1 MIACKCGVETHTEG
15 GEIMKKA
22 HGILAVLLGTI
33 LLSSAWAQQKAAE
46 KSLYERLG
54 GEPAITAVVEDFV
67 GRAAADPKVN
77 FFRDGKYKGI
87 DVPRLKRQIVEF
99 IGQATGGPQKYTG
112 RDMKQTHKGMKITN
126 AEFDAI
132 AADLA
137 ASLDKFKVPAKEKNE
152 LLTIVGTTRK
162 DIVEAKAE
170 PGSGS
175 AY

>member
-1 MIACKCGVETHTEG
+1 
-15 GEIMKKA
+15 MKKA
-22 HGILAVLLGTI
+22 HMKKAHWILSVLLGTT
-33 LLSSAWAQQKAAE
+33 LLTSAWAQQKAAE

-54 GEPAITAVVEDFV
+54 GELAITAVVEDFV

-87 DVPRLKRQIVEF
+87 DVPRLKRQLVEF
-99 IGQATGGPQKYTG
+99 IGKATGGPQKYTG
-112 RDMKQTHKGMKITN
+112 RDMKQAHKGMKITN

-162 DIVEAKAE
+162 DIVEVTSQ

>member
-1 MIACKCGVETHTEG
+1 MYPCDRDTEEG
-15 GEIMKKA
+15 GEIMRTT
-22 HGILAVLLGTI
+22 HWVLSLVLSAG
-33 LLSSAWAQQKAAE
+33 LLTGAWAQQKAAE

-54 GEPAITAVVEDFV
+54 GEPAITAVVADFV

-87 DVPRLKRQIVEF
+87 DVPRLNRLLVEF

-112 RDMKQTHKGMKITN
+112 RDMKQVHKGMKITD
-126 AEFDAI
+126 AEFDAL

-137 ASLDKFKVPAKEKNE
+137 ASLDKFKVPAKEKKE
-152 LLTIVGTTRK
+152 LLAIVGTTRK
-162 DIVEAKAE
+162 DIVEVKSAPA
-170 PGSGS
+170 PGS

>member
-1 MIACKCGVETHTEG
+1 
-15 GEIMKKA
+15 
-22 HGILAVLLGTI
+22 
-33 LLSSAWAQQKAAE
+33 
-46 KSLYERLG
+46 
-54 GEPAITAVVEDFV
+54 
-67 GRAAADPKVN
+67 
-77 FFRDGKYKGI
+77 YKGI
-87 DVPRLKRQIVEF
+87 DVPRLKRQLVEF
-99 IGQATGGPQKYTG
+99 IGKATGGPQKYTG
-112 RDMKQTHKGMKITN
+112 RDMKQAHKGMKITN

-162 DIVEAKAE
+162 DIVEVTSQ